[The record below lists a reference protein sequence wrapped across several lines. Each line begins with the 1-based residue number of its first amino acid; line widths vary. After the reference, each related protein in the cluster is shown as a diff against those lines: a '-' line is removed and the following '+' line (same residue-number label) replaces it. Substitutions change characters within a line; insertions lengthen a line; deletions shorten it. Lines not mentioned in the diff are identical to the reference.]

1 MQNHLR
7 VDPLKYPLNCSLFA
21 RFTLVD
27 VRVFKYFIKYVNLT
41 KCTLSFIYLLNIW
54 SFCEIFLYNL

>member
-21 RFTLVD
+21 RFTLMY
-27 VRVFKYFIKYVNLT
+27 VRILKYFIKYVNLT
-41 KCTLSFIYLLNIW
+41 KCTLTYDALYLPLKYL
-54 SFCEIFLYNL
+54 EFL